1 MTQTCWKTVAISQIS
16 RNSLWATRNFT
27 RDAPKPLKTV
37 PNIEK
42 QKWVCLW
49 DFGNRVRVYEFGSIV
64 FIRRGMPQV
73 TFVFIH
79 WGMSRRIMCLEDV
92 CDEGSKQ
99 QGRQQLGDNR
109 HSLGSNAMNVL
120 VCLRDWIRAER
131 RNQGM
136 EPEPSDELK
145 LEEIMTSGE
154 NSAESSPMHGFAPVD
169 FDYPMQVPVNI
180 NMNEHHRKM
189 RLTILGIIML
199 MVLFMTSGVNSFV
212 GITWGRMQTQ
222 QLNPAMVVDLL
233 LQNKIPS
240 LRLMTSGYDIIEVFA
255 ATNISISVTMGNSF
269 MYPAKRKD
277 LAYNWVNER
286 IKSPINKGVN
296 IVELTIG
303 SEPFSNTFLK
313 KVSNYEVVNVLK
325 LMRESLDAM
334 DLGYVKTTTAH
345 GMDVLKVSKFPSEAD
360 FRDDI
365 KKEMLESLAEF
376 NRTGA
381 PFVLILFPIHFV
393 KEILKYPME
402 FAFFD
407 NNSGFTIED
416 GNVTYTNAV
425 ELMIDFVAWAIKKAG
440 YPNMKIRI
448 AQIGWPTDGYLHA
461 NVQNAER
468 FHWGL
473 LKFIVSQK
481 GTPLKPG
488 PMDIYLHSLCDENN
502 FATMFGHDK
511 YPTQAKG
518 IVKMPNRWCIY
529 NGDKSNLELV
539 HKNYELACQAA
550 DCTRLEQGGSCDGL
564 NFDSKM
570 SYAWNAFFQK
580 NKQQVKA
587 CDFDGLGRIVA
598 TNPSEKN
605 CEFPIE
611 IVSYQDQTVQ
621 NVPPHPIPSRSGGAG
636 HRPSNL
642 RVALQG
648 DIATKIAESVK
659 TSRRVLEQDSFLN
672 MVIDML

>member
-1 MTQTCWKTVAISQIS
+1 
-16 RNSLWATRNFT
+16 
-27 RDAPKPLKTV
+27 
-37 PNIEK
+37 
-42 QKWVCLW
+42 
-49 DFGNRVRVYEFGSIV
+49 
-64 FIRRGMPQV
+64 
-73 TFVFIH
+73 
-79 WGMSRRIMCLEDV
+79 
-92 CDEGSKQ
+92 
-99 QGRQQLGDNR
+99 
-109 HSLGSNAMNVL
+109 
-120 VCLRDWIRAER
+120 
-131 RNQGM
+131 
-136 EPEPSDELK
+136 
-145 LEEIMTSGE
+145 
-154 NSAESSPMHGFAPVD
+154 
-169 FDYPMQVPVNI
+169 
-180 NMNEHHRKM
+180 M

-222 QLNPAMVVDLL
+222 QLSPAMVVDLL

-325 LMRESLDAM
+325 IMRESLDAM

-365 KKEMLESLAEF
+365 KKEMLESVAEF

-393 KEILKYPME
+393 KDILKYPME

-425 ELMIDFVAWAIKKAG
+425 ELMIDSVAWAIKKAG

-468 FHWGL
+468 FHRGL

-488 PMDIYLHSLCDENN
+488 PMDIYLHSLCDENI
-502 FATMFGHDK
+502 FGTMFGTFQRHWGIYRADGHPKYKIDFSLQGHDK

-611 IVSYQDQTVQ
+611 ILSYQDQTVQ
-621 NVPPHPIPSRSGGAG
+621 NGMK
-636 HRPSNL
+636 L
-642 RVALQG
+642 R
-648 DIATKIAESVK
+648 I
-659 TSRRVLEQDSFLN
+659 
-672 MVIDML
+672 

>member
-1 MTQTCWKTVAISQIS
+1 MDVLKFAKVPSDADFRDDIKEPMLESLEEFNQTGASFVLCMFPIYFVKDVMNYT
-16 RNSLWATRNFT
+16 
-27 RDAPKPLKTV
+27 
-37 PNIEK
+37 NIEFAFCDNDSGLEV
-42 QKWVCLW
+42 Q
-49 DFGNRVRVYEFGSIV
+49 DGNVTYTNVVELMIDSVAWAIKKAGYANMKIVIGEIGWPTDGYLHANIKNAERFHKGLLKFIASEKGTPLRPGSIDIYLHSLSDENK
-64 FIRRGMPQV
+64 FGHKSGAFQR
-73 TFVFIH
+73 H
-79 WGMSRRIMCLEDV
+79 WGIYEADGNPKYKIDFSLQDRDLYPTQAKGIVKMP
-92 CDEGSKQ
+92 
-99 QGRQQLGDNR
+99 NR
-109 HSLGSNAMNVL
+109 
-120 VCLRDWIRAER
+120 W
-131 RNQGM
+131 
-136 EPEPSDELK
+136 
-145 LEEIMTSGE
+145 
-154 NSAESSPMHGFAPVD
+154 
-169 FDYPMQVPVNI
+169 
-180 NMNEHHRKM
+180 
-189 RLTILGIIML
+189 
-199 MVLFMTSGVNSFV
+199 
-212 GITWGRMQTQ
+212 MQTQ
-222 QLNPAMVVDLL
+222 QLSPAMVVDLL

-255 ATNISISVTMGNSF
+255 ATNISITITMGNSF
-269 MYPAKRKD
+269 MYQANRKD

-468 FHWGL
+468 FHREL

-502 FATMFGHDK
+502 FATMFGTFQRHWGIYRADGHPKYKIDFSLQGHDK

-564 NFDSKM
+564 NFDSNM

-580 NKQQVKA
+580 NKQQKGFGLFVELENDFEDLVRAIVGKEGVKHMVVRNILDMEVGKQSIL
-587 CDFDGLGRIVA
+587 DFESDYGELGYELGLETDGNDDVVFL
-598 TNPSEKN
+598 
-605 CEFPIE
+605 
-611 IVSYQDQTVQ
+611 D
-621 NVPPHPIPSRSGGAG
+621 VP
-636 HRPSNL
+636 
-642 RVALQG
+642 VLQ
-648 DIATKIAESVK
+648 
-659 TSRRVLEQDSFLN
+659 LQ
-672 MVIDML
+672 